1 MDSSSGVEDA
11 SGKASADS
19 VFSLFGGAHK
29 PNAPSLSALTNG
41 RQTLAHLERPGR
53 RSAASDRWHTAKR
66 TSRAR
71 LSRWIVDRDV
81 LSLKWSSRMMVPLFQ
96 FDRFS
101 LLPHPAVGEVI
112 RELAPVLGDWSLALW
127 LVRPHALLGC
137 LAPVVAFQHHAP
149 AVVDAAR
156 AQRYLVCG

>member
-1 MDSSSGVEDA
+1 MLELDQGNSGLRILDV
-11 SGKASADS
+11 SRCG
-19 VFSLFGGAHK
+19 
-29 PNAPSLSALTNG
+29 PT
-41 RQTLAHLERPGR
+41 
-53 RSAASDRWHTAKR
+53 SAALPALDIEASEYRELESAFRQRGGLVESETLTELLR
-66 TSRAR
+66 TRMDQPISR

-81 LSLKWSSRMMVPLFQ
+81 LSLTWSSRMMVPLFQ
-96 FDRFS
+96 FDPFS
-101 LLPHPAVGEVI
+101 LLPHPAVGEVT

>member
-1 MDSSSGVEDA
+1 MLELDQENSGLRILDV
-11 SGKASADS
+11 SRCG
-19 VFSLFGGAHK
+19 
-29 PNAPSLSALTNG
+29 PT
-41 RQTLAHLERPGR
+41 
-53 RSAASDRWHTAKR
+53 SAALPAPDIEASEYRELESAFRQRGGLVESETLTELLRGRMDQPI
-66 TSRAR
+66 SR

-96 FDRFS
+96 FDRF
-101 LLPHPAVGEVI
+101 LLPHPAAGEVI